1 MTIAAH
7 LNMTKKNNK
16 NTERAV
22 IVTTL
27 HKGVFFG
34 YADNT
39 EGASIKLRSSRLC
52 VSWSTAMGGFMGL
65 ASMGPDKTC
74 KIGPRADIT
83 VRDITSV
90 IEVSPEAVAKW
101 EASTGLA

>member
-1 MTIAAH
+1 
-7 LNMTKKNNK
+7 MTKKINK
-16 NTERAV
+16 TTERAV
-22 IVTTL
+22 IVTTI

-34 YADNT
+34 YAEDT
-39 EGASIKLRSSRLC
+39 DGASIKLRSSRLC
-52 VSWSTAMGGFMGL
+52 VYWSVAMGGFMGL
-65 ASMGPDKTC
+65 ASVGPDKSC

-101 EASTGLA
+101 EAAAWLA